1 MAFGYIVK
9 PCWQL
14 HILLTITE
22 KRYSNNYCIH
32 RRKRMK
38 QINRKMTALF
48 FVLLGVLLFL
58 IPGNSFAAAE
68 NSEEVTENAATLLVE
83 GKIRRFNQEQQNVVL
98 QVKKGEKMTI
108 LWDWDTTLVGYSS
121 PQEIEKGQKVKIW
134 YSSNDQK
141 LTAVKIEKKLVVGCD

>member
-1 MAFGYIVK
+1 
-9 PCWQL
+9 
-14 HILLTITE
+14 
-22 KRYSNNYCIH
+22 
-32 RRKRMK
+32 MK